1 MVSRGHGG
9 RSTRHAPCSGSPVL
23 NAYNADGATLTYVA
37 AAHGHTRGVRIS
49 VMPHDDAEA
58 LLVEAWH
65 LNMSPMAG
73 LPTLHRSEE
82 RAGTYYA
89 H

>member
-1 MVSRGHGG
+1 
-9 RSTRHAPCSGSPVL
+9 
-23 NAYNADGATLTYVA
+23 
-37 AAHGHTRGVRIS
+37 
-49 VMPHDDAEA
+49 MPHDDAEA